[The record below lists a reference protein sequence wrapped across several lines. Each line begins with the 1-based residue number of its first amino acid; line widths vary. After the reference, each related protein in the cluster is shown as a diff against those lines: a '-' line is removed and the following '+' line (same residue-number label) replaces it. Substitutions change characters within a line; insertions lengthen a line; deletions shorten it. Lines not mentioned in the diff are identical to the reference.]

1 MNDILFDTIYFF
13 QDSPLNTTWTFTRID
28 LIPNYYVLRI
38 SLPERISIS

>member
-1 MNDILFDTIYFF
+1 MNDIIFITPSYLVDMPI
-13 QDSPLNTTWTFTRID
+13 NTNWNILYIE